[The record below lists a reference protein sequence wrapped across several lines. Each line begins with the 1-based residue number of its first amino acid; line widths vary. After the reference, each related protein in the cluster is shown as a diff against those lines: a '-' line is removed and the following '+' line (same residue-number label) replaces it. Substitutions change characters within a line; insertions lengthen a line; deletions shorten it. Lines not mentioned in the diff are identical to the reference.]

1 MGLDIHT
8 VDVIPGGTPPYQ
20 PDRILFAMFPNMI
33 TPVGASAGAAVSI
46 NVAMK
51 LPATY
56 IVEATPNQ
64 DATVFVTNKTPAG
77 FTVTLNPRL
86 AANTLAAGTVDLTI
100 FA

>member
-8 VDVIPGGTPPYQ
+8 LDVIPGGTPPYQ
-20 PDRILFAMFPNMI
+20 PDRVIFAMLPNKA
-33 TPVGASAGAAVSI
+33 TVAGASAGAAVSF
-46 NVAMK
+46 NVAMA

-56 IVEATPNQ
+56 IVQATPNQ
-64 DATVFVTNKTPAG
+64 DATVFVTAKTVTG